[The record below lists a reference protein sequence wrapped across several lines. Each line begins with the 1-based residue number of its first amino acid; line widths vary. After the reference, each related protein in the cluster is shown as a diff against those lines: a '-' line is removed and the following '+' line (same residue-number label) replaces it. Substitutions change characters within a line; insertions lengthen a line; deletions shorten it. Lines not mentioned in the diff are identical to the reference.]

1 MKTLLIDM
9 SGAQSQSRFRGVGR
23 YTHSLVK
30 NILQCN
36 TQYKIYLLVNASLD
50 SKFDIVNTY
59 GDHKCGSCE
68 ILFYNAPKYKTM
80 VDKQDDVAQE
90 VAKIIREWYIA
101 SLSADIVF
109 ITSFFEGFVDNLGV
123 SVKKYYSTTAKI
135 VVVVYDLIPYFH
147 AEFYLTDL
155 LYRSFYLEK
164 LKELAQ
170 SDYLIAISKSSKQEA
185 VEVLSFNAD
194 KIAVVTCA
202 AEKIFD
208 SQEKSAVS
216 RKSPI
221 QRGVEFIF
229 YAPGGFDFRKNLEK
243 LFEAYSL
250 LDAFLKEK
258 YQLVIA
264 GKLNNFDKVNLFAL
278 AEKYNIRERLVLTD
292 YITDDELVA
301 LYEQCVLFVYPS
313 VHEGFGLPV
322 LEAMSCGA
330 AVIGSNTTSIPEVI
344 GLSDAL
350 FDPSSAKS
358 IADLMATA
366 LQDIAF
372 YKKLK
377 ENSSLQKAKFCW
389 NKSAVQALQ
398 FFDEITSQSNRE
410 ISFQERM
417 QQFDELYMQLI
428 DLLAKHLAARPL
440 SYIREISSIVAENYS
455 RLKSFVKK
463 YNDLSLP
470 LKWRVEGPFDSNY
483 SLAILNREMSRALSK
498 QGCQVSLHSTEGP
511 GDFKPS
517 KSFLQA
523 NEDISAMYQLAQK
536 DYPVDVISRNL
547 YPPRTSEMHGRVN
560 LMHSYAWE
568 ESGFPV
574 EWVNE
579 FNLNLDGI
587 TYLSR
592 HIAFCLESAGVYLPH
607 TVAGIGVDHWLK
619 VEVDQLFKLKAKKFK
634 FLHVSSCFPRKGVDV
649 LLKAYAATFTAQDDV
664 SLIIKTFHNPHNT
677 IKEQIKNLKSSCARL
692 ADIVLIEDD
701 LNDSQ
706 LKSVYQQ
713 CDVLVGP
720 SRAEGFGMPFAEAM
734 LSGLPVITTGWGGQ
748 LDFCNNNTA
757 WLLDYE
763 YAYAKTHFGLFA
775 SAWAEPKV
783 EHLAALMRELHQ
795 LPKDS
800 VQIKINNAR
809 ELLLKEFTW
818 EKVTQKTIAAVR
830 KFSAP
835 SQEKLLR
842 IGCITTWQQKC
853 GIASYSEH
861 LFSSF
866 YSKDIIILAEKNSQ
880 ADVSSN
886 VIKAW
891 AQGDASLDG
900 VFDAIQAKKIN
911 CIVLQ
916 FNYGFFNFKELEK
929 LIFALTENNIKV
941 VVILHATQDPVH
953 APKKK
958 LTYLVEAFKKCSR
971 LLVHSVADLNRLKCV
986 GLIDNVALFPH
997 GIISWNPPVKKTV
1010 SCFTVATYGFLL
1022 PHKGLFETVQAI
1034 KVLRD
1039 KGINVQ
1045 LKMYNAEYPA
1055 DASVNEIFRIK
1066 EYINIHDLKN
1076 CIHLSTEFTSDEES
1090 LLNLS
1095 AVDLVV
1101 FPYQFTSESS
1111 SAAVRNGIVSHAPV
1125 AVTPLSIFDDVAGA
1139 VHYLPG
1145 TTASEIAAGILALM
1159 KEIQNNSEAIRD
1171 IAKAAQRLRE
1181 QFKYPTVARQLN
1193 NMLRALTNNIDGSEK

>member
-9 SGAQSQSRFRGVGR
+9 SGAQSQSRFRGIGR
-23 YTHSLVK
+23 YTNSLVE
-30 NILQCN
+30 NILKLN
-36 TQYKIYLLVNASLD
+36 AQYQIYLLVNASLD
-50 SKFDIVNTY
+50 SKFDIIDTY
-59 GDHKCGSCE
+59 GDNKCGPCQ
-68 ILFYNAPKYKTM
+68 ILFYSAPKYKKT

-90 VAKIIREWYIA
+90 LAKIMREWYIA
-101 SLSADIVF
+101 SLGVDVVF
-109 ITSFFEGFVDNLGV
+109 VTSFFEGFVDNLGI
-123 SVKKYYSTTAKI
+123 SVKKYYSIAAKI
-135 VVVVYDLIPYFH
+135 VVVIYDLIPCLH
-147 AEFYLTDL
+147 AGVYLTDPF
-155 LYRSFYLEK
+155 YRSFYLEK
-164 LKELAQ
+164 LKELSQ
-170 SDYLIAISKSSKQEA
+170 SDYLVAISNSSKQEA
-185 VEVLSFNAD
+185 VNALKFNAD
-194 KIAVVTCA
+194 NVAVVDCA
-202 AEKIFD
+202 A
-208 SQEKSAVS
+208 QENFRNQEASGK
-216 RKSPI
+216 KKKTPI
-221 QRGVEFIF
+221 QSSAEFF
-229 YAPGGFDFRKNLEK
+229 LYVPGGFDFRKNFKK

-250 LDAFLKEK
+250 LDVSIKEK
-258 YQLVIA
+258 YHLVIA

-278 AEKYNIRERLVLTD
+278 AEKYNMRQRLILTD
-292 YITDDELVA
+292 YVTDDELVA
-301 LYEQCVLFVYPS
+301 LYRQCTLFIYPS
-313 VHEGFGLPV
+313 IHEGFGLPV

-350 FDPSSAKS
+350 FDPDSAKS
-358 IADLMATA
+358 IANLMTKA
-366 LQDIAF
+366 LQDTAF

-377 ENSSLQKAKFCW
+377 ENASLQKEKFCW
-389 NKSAVQALQ
+389 NKSAVQALR

-428 DLLAKHLAARPL
+428 ELLAKHLAVRPL
-440 SYIREISSIVAENYS
+440 SYVREISSIVAENYS
-455 RLKSFVKK
+455 RLTSFVKK
-463 YNDLSLP
+463 QNDLSFP
-470 LKWRVEGPFDSNY
+470 LQWRVEGPFDSSY

-498 QGCQVSLHSTEGP
+498 QECQVSLHSTEGP
-511 GDFKPS
+511 GDFKPR

-523 NEDISAMYQLAQK
+523 NEDISAMYELAQK

-619 VEVDQLFKLKAKKFK
+619 VQADQLFKLKAKKFK

-649 LLKAYAATFTAQDDV
+649 LLKAYIATFTAQDDV
-664 SLIIKTFHNPHNT
+664 SLIIKTFHNPLNT
-677 IKEQIKNLKSSCARL
+677 IKEQIKNLKLSCASL

-701 LNDSQ
+701 LNNSQ
-706 LKSVYQQ
+706 LKSVYEQ

-720 SRAEGFGMPFAEAM
+720 SRAEGFGLPFAEAM

-748 LDFCNNNTA
+748 LDFCNDDTA

-783 EHLAALMRELHQ
+783 EHLAELMQELHQ
-795 LPKDS
+795 LPKDK
-800 VQIKINNAR
+800 VQVKINNAR

-818 EKVTQKTIAAVR
+818 EKVAKKTIAAVR

-842 IGCITTWQQKC
+842 IGCVTTWQQKC
-853 GIASYSEH
+853 GIASYSENI
-861 LFSSF
+861 FSNF

-880 ADVSSN
+880 AGVSGN
-886 VIKAW
+886 FIKAW
-891 AQGDASLDG
+891 EQGDASLDE
-900 VFDAIQAKKIN
+900 VFDAVQAKKIN

-929 LIFALTENNIKV
+929 LIFKLAENNIRV

-958 LTYLVEAFKKCSR
+958 LVYLVEAFKRCSR
-971 LLVHSVADLNRLKCV
+971 LLVHSVADLNRLKCI

-997 GIISWNPPVKKTV
+997 GIIPWNPPVKKTA

-1022 PHKGLFETVQAI
+1022 PHKGLFETLQAI
-1034 KVLRD
+1034 KILRD
-1039 KGINVQ
+1039 KGVEIQ

-1055 DASVNEIFRIK
+1055 DVSVNEILKVK
-1066 EYINIHDLKN
+1066 EYINIHNLKDFVY
-1076 CIHLSTEFTSDEES
+1076 LSTEFVSDEES

-1101 FPYQFTSESS
+1101 FPYQFTSESAS
-1111 SAAVRNGIVSHAPV
+1111 GAVRHGIVSHVPV
-1125 AVTPLSIFDDVAGA
+1125 AVTRLPIFDDVAGA

-1145 TTASEIAAGILALM
+1145 TTANEIAAGIFSLM
-1159 KEIQNNSEAIRD
+1159 KEIQNNSEVIRE

-1193 NMLRALTNNIDGSEK
+1193 NMLRALTNSIDGSEE